1 MEIIEKRHNSF
12 VLMLDAGIS
21 KGTGCFRGWG
31 VSHACTVSIGRY
43 QVKSG
48 LVGLVSFEVGRFSN
62 YIYCERDGFLIVFVL
77 LEPTQVAF
85 AFE

>member
-21 KGTGCFRGWG
+21 KGTGRVRGWG

-48 LVGLVSFEVGRFSN
+48 LVGRFSN